1 MLSTEI
7 EKLAKLVVENDL
19 LFKIAENWGI
29 VPVYVEDTFSSYQR
43 TIAIGNNL
51 EDYQSLSAH
60 LNRCLKVYYD
70 DDCTVNLV
78 AIIWLLDRYREIIEQ
93 VIDDPD
99 PDRYIYIVIVR
110 EKREAKQRIKI
121 RNLFGWFMVLDN
133 PSTKEIRIEELDNK

>member
-7 EKLAKLVVENDL
+7 EKLAQLIAENNL
-19 LFKIAENWGI
+19 LFKIVDNWGK
-29 VPVYVEDTFSSYQR
+29 VPVYVNDTFSSYQR

-70 DDCTVNLV
+70 DGCTINLF
-78 AIIWLLDRYREIIEQ
+78 AIVWLLDKYRKIIEQ

-99 PDRYIYIVIVR
+99 PDRYILLLING
-110 EKREAKQRIKI
+110 KKHKTKIKDLL
-121 RNLFGWFMVLDN
+121 NWFMILGD
-133 PSTKEIRIEELDNK
+133 SEKDIKLEELGNK

>member
-19 LFKIAENWGI
+19 LFKIAENWGK

-60 LNRCLKVYYD
+60 LNRCLKVCYD
-70 DDCTVNLV
+70 DGCTINLF
-78 AIIWLLDRYREIIEQ
+78 AIVWLLDKYRKIIEQ

-99 PDRYIYIVIVR
+99 PDRYIPLLING
-110 EKREAKQRIKI
+110 KKHKTKIKD
-121 RNLFGWFMVLDN
+121 LLDWFMILGD
-133 PSTKEIRIEELDNK
+133 STSKEIRLEETDNK